1 MRTRSSGSKQVCRS
15 DSNVRSPLIQHW
27 RFWSGG
33 PTFDR
38 NAHPNHADKA
48 FFRCTGCRVLQ
59 LKRLP
64 TKPEPDSFWMS
75 AEHNMRP
82 VFDCLSL
89 GCEGIRRITK
99 TRCPIF
105 LTARDR
111 NQAILLDPFILRPS
125 FGKLIEVDLELV
137 DPSR

>member
-1 MRTRSSGSKQVCRS
+1 MRIRT
-15 DSNVRSPLIQHW
+15 IQTKLSCVVLTVECFN
-27 RFWSGG
+27 R
-33 PTFDR
+33 
-38 NAHPNHADKA
+38 
-48 FFRCTGCRVLQ
+48 TGYITTL
-59 LKRLP
+59 
-64 TKPEPDSFWMS
+64 EPDSFWIS
-75 AEHNMRP
+75 ATTNMLP

>member
-1 MRTRSSGSKQVCRS
+1 MRIRTMQTMLSSVVLAVVCFNCS
-15 DSNVRSPLIQHW
+15 CS
-27 RFWSGG
+27 
-33 PTFDR
+33 
-38 NAHPNHADKA
+38 
-48 FFRCTGCRVLQ
+48 
-59 LKRLP
+59 P
-64 TKPEPDSFWMS
+64 TKPEPDSFWMNG
-75 AEHNMRP
+75 EHKMRR

-89 GCEGIRRITK
+89 CCEGIRQITK

>member
-1 MRTRSSGSKQVCRS
+1 MRIRTMQTRLSSVVLAVECFNLSGS
-15 DSNVRSPLIQHW
+15 L
-27 RFWSGG
+27 
-33 PTFDR
+33 
-38 NAHPNHADKA
+38 
-48 FFRCTGCRVLQ
+48 
-59 LKRLP
+59 

-105 LTARDR
+105 VTARDR

-125 FGKLIEVDLELV
+125 FGKLIEVDLQLV
-137 DPSR
+137 DPSRYAASSSVNAGL